1 MNFMMR
7 GLEPH
12 STSGWAAARLDVLTQ
27 AIVPGSAKKEMNPP
41 FDTYASGMQDQR
53 NHSPRTAHA
62 TAEIT

>member
-1 MNFMMR
+1 MR

-12 STSGWAAARLDVLTQ
+12 STPRLASGPAARLDVLTQ

-62 TAEIT
+62 TAKIT